1 MATTRERSCHFFIRS
16 TNAMTK
22 TQNPRLLYTAVNDF
36 LLERET
42 LSDAELVRAYEKEVW
57 ELSFIVS
64 GFGIISA
71 ADRSS
76 VFSSGDVVLVAPHA
90 SCRWNFSPVTYSA
103 EDSRA
108 ERLCLNV
115 NDAFL
120 RNLCSTNPYLTNVR
134 AVCDNPV
141 PLVKFDAPVA
151 QRLSQVMRSMETESR
166 ALQVV
171 DVLRLVTIGA
181 ENNETHKVPQTEATT
196 TDDVTAIGKACKF
209 IKMNAW
215 RGITL
220 DEVSRHMSMSKS
232 AFCAFFKKGTGSSFV
247 SYLDSYRI
255 DTACI
260 MLMRDPTR
268 SVSDVCF
275 ETGFNSVS
283 YFNRVFKKYK
293 GVSPS
298 VYRHGTSFLP

>member
-1 MATTRERSCHFFIRS
+1 
-16 TNAMTK
+16 MTK
-22 TQNPRLLYTAVNDF
+22 TQHPRLLYTAVNDF

-42 LSDAELVRAYEKEVW
+42 LSAAELVRAYEKEVW
-57 ELSFIVS
+57 ELSYIVS
-64 GFGIISA
+64 GFGIITA

-76 VFSSGDVVLVAPHA
+76 VFSSGDVVLIAPHA
-90 SCRWNFSPVTYSA
+90 SCRWDFSPVTYTG
-103 EDSRA
+103 EDGRA

-134 AVCDNPV
+134 TVCDNPSL
-141 PLVKFDAPVA
+141 LVKFDDPVT
-151 QRLSQVMRSMETESR
+151 QRLAQVMLSMETESL
-166 ALQVV
+166 AMQVS
-171 DVLRLVTIGA
+171 DILRLVTIGA
-181 ENNETHKVPQTEATT
+181 ENDESHKVTQGEATAA
-196 TDDVTAIGKACKF
+196 DDVTAIGKACKF
-209 IKMNAW
+209 IKTNAW

-232 AFCAFFKKGTGSSFV
+232 AFCAFFRKGTGSSFV

-255 DTACI
+255 DTACV

-268 SVSDVCF
+268 SVSDICF

-298 VYRHGTSFLP
+298 VYRHGASFLP

>member
-1 MATTRERSCHFFIRS
+1 
-16 TNAMTK
+16 MTK
-22 TQNPRLLYTAVNDF
+22 TQHPRLLYTAVSDF

-42 LSDAELVRAYEKEVW
+42 LSATELVRAFEKEVW
-57 ELSFIVS
+57 ELSLIVS
-64 GFGIISA
+64 GFGIVTA
-71 ADRSS
+71 AERTLA
-76 VFSSGDVVLVAPHA
+76 FSSGDVVLVAPHVP
-90 SCRWNFSPVTYSA
+90 CRWNFSPVTYSGD
-103 EDSRA
+103 DSCA

-120 RNLCSTNPYLTNVR
+120 RNLYGCNPYLPNVCT
-134 AVCDNPV
+134 ACDNPV
-141 PLVKFDAPVA
+141 PLVKFDAPLS
-151 QRLSQVMRSMETESR
+151 QRLAQVLLSMEAESR
-166 ALQVV
+166 AMQAA

-181 ENNETHKVPQTEATT
+181 ESSEARKTPPADAAAA
-196 TDDVTAIGKACKF
+196 DDATAIGKACKF

-232 AFCAFFKKGTGSSFV
+232 AFCAFFRKGTGSSFV

-255 DTACI
+255 DTACV

-268 SVSDVCF
+268 SVSDICF

-293 GVSPS
+293 GISPS
-298 VYRHGTSFLP
+298 AYRRSASLTPTLP